1 MNSSRGTGI
10 IMPPRGAGPPYPG
23 RTPALTMGLES
34 RTALGSLSSNH
45 VFLST
50 PGGFQIATVLPKN
63 EHLGKFHGVERR
75 NIEGQKR
82 QAEPRV
88 DRRSADCTKEGCDE
102 DEKSKR
108 NELGKMGDK
117 DCSQTAHHTTNG
129 DGNAELR
136 VLKEDTADEG
146 ILADLQLP
154 GHGLS
159 LADTDSATSIDCA
172 STKETLSEKRASAE
186 TIQTTAPE
194 DEEISA
200 TLPLEKQHPVLGAS
214 STGQKLFQVEIALP
228 VQSMCPGT
236 KTNTEL
242 MDVTEADVDCLPAKP
257 VLSPASAA
265 EGKEENGCCAETQTS
280 PDFVRRAASS
290 VENLCKGSE
299 GFSEEVSIA
308 ELRALLDRG
317 LSIARLNMNSFK
329 VLVQH
334 HPAL

>member
-75 NIEGQKR
+75 NTEGQKR

-88 DRRSADCTKEGCDE
+88 DRSADCTKEGCDE
-102 DEKSKR
+102 DERSKR
-108 NELGKMGDK
+108 NELGKMRGK
-117 DCSQTAHHTTNG
+117 DCSPTAHHATNG
-129 DGNAELR
+129 DGNAESR

-159 LADTDSATSIDCA
+159 LADTDPATSIDCA
-172 STKETLSEKRASAE
+172 STKETLSEKRQSAE

-194 DEEISA
+194 DDEISA
-200 TLPLEKQHPVLGAS
+200 TMPLEKQHPVLGAS
-214 STGQKLFQVEIALP
+214 STGQKLSQVEIALP
-228 VQSMCPGT
+228 VHSMCPGT
-236 KTNTEL
+236 KKNTEL
-242 MDVTEADVDCLPAKP
+242 MDVTEADVDCLSAKP

-280 PDFVRRAASS
+280 PDFVRRVASS
-290 VENLCKGSE
+290 VEKFCKDSE
-299 GFSEEVSIA
+299 EFSEEVSIA